1 MTLARRGRESGFSLI
16 VALMMLIVIIIL
28 GISASQMAINEERG
42 ARNDRDRQVAF
53 QAAEAALKDA
63 EFEILG
69 VGAPSCTQPGQFGHM
84 RELTNTCFDERSR
97 IGFVL
102 GCSSATD
109 NEGLCDFD
117 AATPAYLNPLVDFFA
132 DAKGAPSPRTTRY
145 GQHTHHAYPTSSNS
159 FPPRY
164 IIEVVPKNVALD
176 SCSDPNCL
184 KHMFRVTAMG
194 FGTNPNSQVVLQI
207 IVSTPSL

>member
-1 MTLARRGRESGFSLI
+1 MTFVHQGRQAGFSLI

-28 GISASQMAINEERG
+28 GISGSQMAINEERG

-69 VGAPSCTQPGQFGHM
+69 VTAPVCTLAGQFGRM
-84 RELTNTCFDERSR
+84 RATTNTCFDERSSL
-97 IGFVL
+97 GFVL
-102 GCSSATD
+102 GCSTLP

-117 AATPAYLNPLVDFFA
+117 PATPAYLNPQVNFFA
-132 DAKGAPSPRTTRY
+132 DAQGASTPRTTVY
-145 GQHTHHAYPTSSNS
+145 GAHTGRVYPAPPGS
-159 FPPRY
+159 FAPRY
-164 IIEVVPKNVALD
+164 IIELVPKNVALD
-176 SCSDPNCL
+176 SCSDPNCM

-194 FGTNPNSQVVLQI
+194 FGANPNSQVVLQT